1 METTNE
7 TVTRLRI
14 GERQIILVGT
24 AHVSRE
30 SVDEVARVI
39 EEESPSRVCVEIDN
53 ARYQSIVQGATWSG
67 VNIYQVIREGKGF
80 LLLGNL
86 VLASFQKRM
95 GVDLGVRPGEE
106 MIESIRIAEER
117 GIPVSL
123 CDRDIQVT
131 LRRAWSKS
139 GFWGKNKMLAAL
151 LSSVFTNE
159 KLTTAEIEALKQKSA
174 LESMMQELAGYLP
187 SVKEVLIDER
197 DRYLATRIFETT
209 EERVVAVVGA
219 GHVPGIVRWIEQL
232 DAGKVDRDLTDISEV
247 PPRNRLAKAIPWIIP
262 ALVLGLLVLG
272 FARHGWQMTL
282 NMALL
287 WVVVHGALSA
297 LGALVALAHPLTIL
311 VAFVASPLTSLNPT
325 IGVGFVT
332 GLLEAVIRKPRVQDV
347 ESLQDSISTFKGFF
361 RNRITH
367 ILMVFFLSSVG
378 SAIGTFVGIPFL
390 TALLAR

>member
-7 TVTRLRI
+7 TVTRLRT
-14 GERQIILVGT
+14 GEREIILVGT

-53 ARYQSIVQGATWSG
+53 ARYQSIVQGAAWSG
-67 VNIYQVIREGKGF
+67 VNIYQVIRERKGF

-106 MIESIRIAEER
+106 MIESVRIAEER

-139 GFWGKNKMLAAL
+139 SLWGKNKMLAAL

-159 KLTTAEIEALKQKSA
+159 KLTTEEIEALKQKSA
-174 LESMMQELAGYLP
+174 LESMMQELAAYLP

-197 DRYLATRIFETT
+197 DRYLATRILETA
-209 EERVVAVVGA
+209 EARVVAVVGA
-219 GHVPGIVRWIEQL
+219 GHVPGIVRWIERL
-232 DAGKVDRDLTDISEV
+232 EAGEVERDLTDISEV
-247 PPRNRLAKAIPWIIP
+247 PPRSRFARAIPWIIP

-287 WVVVHGALSA
+287 WVIVHGALSA
-297 LGALVALAHPLTIL
+297 IGALVALAHPLTIL

>member
-14 GERQIILVGT
+14 GEREIILVGT

-67 VNIYQVIREGKGF
+67 VNIYQVIRERKGF

-159 KLTTAEIEALKQKSA
+159 KLTTEEIEALKQKSA

-197 DRYLATRIFETT
+197 DRYLATRIYETT

-219 GHVPGIVRWIEQL
+219 GHVPGIVRWIERLQ
-232 DAGKVDRDLTDISEV
+232 AGEVERDLTDISEV
-247 PPRNRLAKAIPWIIP
+247 PPRSRFARAIPWIIP
-262 ALVLGLLVLG
+262 ALVVGLLVLG

-297 LGALVALAHPLTIL
+297 LGALIALAHPLTIL

-347 ESLQDSISTFKGFF
+347 ESLQDSISTLRGFF